1 MDGVEITTGV
11 TIPMREIRFRFA
23 RSGGPGGQNVNKVE
37 SRVELL
43 FDVATSSA
51 FTGTQRQRL
60 LSALRNKL
68 DDEGVLQLVVQE
80 SRSQWQNRELALARL
95 AETIRIGL
103 IPRKKRVAT
112 KPSRGSRE
120 ERFRTK
126 KKRGEVKRNRGKID
140 D

>member
-43 FDVATSSA
+43 FDVAKSSA

-68 DDEGVLQLVVQE
+68 DDDGVLQLVVQE
-80 SRSQWQNRELALARL
+80 SRSQWQNRELALSRL

-112 KPSRGSRE
+112 KPSRGSKE

-126 KKRGEVKRNRGKID
+126 KKRGEIKRNRGKID